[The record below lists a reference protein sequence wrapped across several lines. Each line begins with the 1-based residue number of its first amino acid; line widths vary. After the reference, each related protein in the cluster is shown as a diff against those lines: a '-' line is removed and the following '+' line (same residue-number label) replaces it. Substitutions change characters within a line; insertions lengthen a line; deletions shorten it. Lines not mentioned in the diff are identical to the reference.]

1 MCVFIESLFVDIYI
15 MKSDILKDFG
25 LRVKQLRLERNW
37 TQQDLA
43 DQSGFHK
50 NYIGMVERGERNI
63 SLRNI
68 EMLAKAFGMTV
79 SNLLIVK

>member
-1 MCVFIESLFVDIYI
+1 

-68 EMLAKAFGMTV
+68 EMLAEAFGL
-79 SNLLIVK
+79 NIQELINF

>member
-1 MCVFIESLFVDIYI
+1 LCVFIKNLFVVIYI

-25 LRVKQLRLERNW
+25 LRVKQLRLEHNW

-68 EMLAKAFGMTV
+68 EMLAKAFGL
-79 SNLLIVK
+79 NIQELINF

>member
-1 MCVFIESLFVDIYI
+1 MCVFIKNLFVVIYI

-25 LRVKQLRLERNW
+25 LRVKQLRLEHNW

-68 EMLAKAFGMTV
+68 EMLAKAFGL
-79 SNLLIVK
+79 NIQELINF

>member
-1 MCVFIESLFVDIYI
+1 

-43 DQSGFHK
+43 DRSGFHK

-63 SLRNI
+63 SLKNI
-68 EMLAKAFGMTV
+68 EMLAEAFGITINHLFV
-79 SNLLIVK
+79 DI

>member
-1 MCVFIESLFVDIYI
+1 

-68 EMLAKAFGMTV
+68 ELLANAFAIEIAELFKLT
-79 SNLLIVK
+79 S

>member
-1 MCVFIESLFVDIYI
+1 

-43 DQSGFHK
+43 DRSGFHK

-68 EMLAKAFGMTV
+68 EMLAEAFKI
-79 SNLLIVK
+79 SINDLFLNL

>member
-1 MCVFIESLFVDIYI
+1 LCVFIESLFVDIYI